1 MPHSAPQPTPLTF
14 RIATTG
20 EEDLNSISKLVNSA
34 YRGESSRAGWTT
46 EADLVG
52 DTRINPA
59 GVAEK
64 INTPGGVIV
73 LAHDDQGRLASCCE
87 LLKQDDY
94 AYFGLFA
101 VDPQRQ
107 SGGIGKSVMNEA
119 ERYAKEE
126 MGVKTMEMTV
136 IWTREELIA
145 WYERRGYVRTDEKK
159 PFPYG
164 QLENGTPLRD
174 DLYFRVLK
182 KQLV

>member
-1 MPHSAPQPTPLTF
+1 MPQTPLTF
-14 RIATTG
+14 RVATTG
-20 EEDLNSISKLVNSA
+20 EEDINSIAKLVNSA

-52 DTRINPA
+52 DTRINAA

-64 INTPGGVIV
+64 INAPDGVII
-73 LAHDDQGRLASCCE
+73 LAHDEQGALASCCE
-87 LLKQDDY
+87 LLKQENY
-94 AYFGLFA
+94 AYFGMFA

-107 SGGIGKSVMNEA
+107 SGGIGKQVMDEA

-126 MGVKTMEMTV
+126 MGVNVMEMSV

-145 WYERRGYVRTDEKK
+145 WYVRRGYEATDEKK

-174 DLYFRVLK
+174 DLYFRVLRK
-182 KQLV
+182 SLK